1 MSLTVFKQPVYLKPG
16 VFVHKNKELRQGL
29 GQGTWTRQNL
39 HYTVLAGPR
48 KQKRMFAAGELA
60 EDVLDVLVIL

>member
-48 KQKRMFAAGELA
+48 KQKRMFTAGE
-60 EDVLDVLVIL
+60 